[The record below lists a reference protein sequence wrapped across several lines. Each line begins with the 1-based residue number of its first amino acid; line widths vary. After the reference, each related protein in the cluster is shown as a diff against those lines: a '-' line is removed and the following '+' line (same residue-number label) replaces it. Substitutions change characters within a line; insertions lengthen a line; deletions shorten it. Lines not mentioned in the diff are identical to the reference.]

1 MCAENDLK
9 SMAQGFSHSNFNSR
23 QKNMVFRQP
32 FSTIGINNFRS
43 LKKEQRQLLKTIH
56 MAIKLSRLLVILSLV
71 LISGCYPNGAE
82 FIDDIDL
89 VYTNYSNQF
98 GFSSKQT
105 YAIPDSVIKIT
116 GDIFN
121 DPDGDHKPSFLSASS
136 AAVILDRINQN
147 MLDYGWQR
155 VSKNANPD
163 VILLVSSVT
172 TTNIYY
178 YYDWWYWGWYYP
190 GFYPGWGW
198 YYPGYYPPYVTGYRS
213 GSVLIQMVDAK
224 AVAAGVES
232 VPVVWTCILNGLAE
246 GGTSSIAPRVQTGI
260 DKAFAQSPYL
270 KH

>member
-1 MCAENDLK
+1 
-9 SMAQGFSHSNFNSR
+9 MA
-23 QKNMVFRQP
+23 
-32 FSTIGINNFRS
+32 T
-43 LKKEQRQLLKTIH
+43 
-56 MAIKLSRLLVILSLV
+56 KLSRVFVIFSLV

-116 GDIFN
+116 GDIFS
-121 DPDGDHKPSFLSASS
+121 DPDGDHKPSFLSAAS
-136 AAVILDRINQN
+136 AAVILDQVNKN
-147 MLDYGWQR
+147 MTDNGWTR
-155 VSKNANPD
+155 VNKFNNPD
-163 VILLVSSVT
+163 VILLVSSIT

-224 AVAAGVES
+224 ATAAGVES

>member
-1 MCAENDLK
+1 
-9 SMAQGFSHSNFNSR
+9 
-23 QKNMVFRQP
+23 
-32 FSTIGINNFRS
+32 
-43 LKKEQRQLLKTIH
+43 
-56 MAIKLSRLLVILSLV
+56 MAIKLTRLLGILSLI
-71 LISGCYPNGAE
+71 LISGCYPKGAE
-82 FIDDIDL
+82 FIDDLDL
-89 VYTNYSNQF
+89 VYTNYSSNF
-98 GFSSKQT
+98 DFNSKQT

-116 GDIFN
+116 GDIFS

-136 AAVILDRINQN
+136 AAVILDQINQN
-147 MLDYGWQR
+147 MTNAGWSR
-155 VSKNANPD
+155 VNKNNNPD
-163 VILLVSSVT
+163 VILLVSSIT

-213 GSVLIQMVDAK
+213 GSVLVQMVDAK
-224 AVAAGVES
+224 ATAAGVES

-246 GGTSSIAPRVQTGI
+246 GGTSSIAPRVQKGI